1 MSNIANK
8 IGLVTLLVMSLTAS
22 AKDITLSVQAVNGLA
37 QARQN
42 EPVVINIAKYKA
54 LSAKVVSNGGVV
66 VPCQLDDMDGD
77 LVPDELVFVADI
89 PASGKSTFTVTL
101 SDTTKQEAYTPRV
114 YGALILSDRGGN
126 YPHLTALEAPGSSYL
141 FNDVYQHGAVFESE
155 LTAYRV
161 YFDQRQN
168 VDLYGKSQRRIE
180 LPVTHFYTTAE
191 QMTEGYGNDV
201 LWAGNS
207 IGAGTFKLWNV
218 SNPTQWD
225 NVVTRGQRVISAGP
239 VRTVIELIDKG
250 VVTPSGTRVN
260 VRQHYII
267 YAGHRDCSVTAYIE
281 GTTTDFVTGVQK
293 IGANPVGFVDSAK
306 GIAASWGAD
315 YPDMGK
321 KELYPPEA
329 VGLAICVN
337 RDNIVSSKTDDLN
350 YLFVVAPNRKGV
362 ISYSISFCA
371 DKEKVGYHSAD
382 EWFKS
387 LENWKLLL
395 DNPVKITIK

>member
-1 MSNIANK
+1 MNK
-8 IGLVTLLVMSLTAS
+8 IVIGFLTVLMSLTAS

-37 QARQN
+37 QVRRD
-42 EPVVINIAKYKA
+42 EPVVIDIAKYRVH
-54 LSAKVVSNGGVV
+54 SARVICNGVV

-77 LVPDELVFVADI
+77 LVPDELVFMADV
-89 PASGKSTFTVTL
+89 PASGKSTYIVTL
-101 SDTTKQEAYTPRV
+101 SDTIQSITYTPRV

-126 YPHLTALEAPGSSYL
+126 YPHIAALEAPGASYL

-191 QMTEGYGNDV
+191 QMAEGYGNDV

-207 IGAGTFKLWNV
+207 IGAGTFKLWNG
-218 SNPTQWD
+218 SNLVQWD
-225 NVVTRGQRVISAGP
+225 NVVTRGQRIISAGP
-239 VRTVIELIDKG
+239 VRTVVELIDKG
-250 VVTPSGTRVN
+250 VVTPSGIRVN

-267 YAGHRDCSVTAYIE
+267 YAGHRDCSVTAWIE
-281 GTTTDFVTGVQK
+281 GNKTDYVTGVQK
-293 IGANPVGFVDSAK
+293 IGASAVGFVDAAK
-306 GIAASWGAD
+306 GLAASWGSD

-321 KELYPPEA
+321 KELYPQEA
-329 VGLAICVN
+329 VGLAVCVS
-337 RDNIVSSKTDDLN
+337 RDNIVSAKTDELN
-350 YLFVVAPNRKGV
+350 YLFVVTPNRNKT
-362 ISYSISFCA
+362 INYNISFCA
-371 DKEKVGYHSAD
+371 DKEHNGFHSAD

-387 LENWKLLL
+387 LEEWKLLL